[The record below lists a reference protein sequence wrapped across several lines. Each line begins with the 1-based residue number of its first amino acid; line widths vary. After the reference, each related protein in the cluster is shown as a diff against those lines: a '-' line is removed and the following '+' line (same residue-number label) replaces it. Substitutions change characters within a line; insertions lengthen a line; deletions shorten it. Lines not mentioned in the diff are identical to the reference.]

1 MFTNIK
7 KPLDYETN
15 NLLLFKA
22 AVDKLLNNAG
32 IQTEFESVPGNHF
45 ADAIPRLE
53 KAFSALYSN

>member
-7 KPLDYETN
+7 NPLDFETN

-22 AVDKLLNNAG
+22 TVDKLLNNVG
-32 IQTEFESVPGNHF
+32 IQTEFESVPGKHF